1 MLVFA
6 QRQILDNET
15 KACLH
20 SATDCRVLLSRH
32 DGKGSLEW
40 SELCTESCRSLEEW
54 MQELLLAKPEKN
66 RIVILWTRTD
76 PDLEGLLQFLAK
88 QEGNFEIQAQVVLAG
103 PLTESDST
111 NASKLVTQPLSNF
124 LVYIGNEDTENKA
137 IDSTYRTDI
146 AGDLL
151 QILIGAPTKGWESL
165 GFSLKAKNHRV
176 FTAIGLTF
184 WGYSP
189 RVFPKFIRQIA
200 LRILR
205 QQLFAKPPDDER
217 ELSNSATSLVN
228 RIRALDAYRFGD
240 DSSQG
245 SDQFID
251 QLSSSPIN
259 PFSRWRCPIIR
270 NTALKSGEILAYE
283 FKHDVRSWHTALK
296 RDLNSISSDIRRR
309 GQQLFSVARQ
319 EIRDQVERTT
329 DLGGLAQLL
338 KAYFPA
344 FEKLKTRRHSRGKT
358 PGESEDWPPW
368 PSVKDRFVDESV
380 SLLEEKTRQ
389 LPSLW
394 TLIFSSAG
402 SLGLIILSAYLLN
415 LNLSVMVA
423 LLPGGIGILG
433 FAGLLLWWRRL
444 ASTAAREISHH
455 VDEVLEWLRTS
466 YAKKL
471 KWVTEKTLATFEY
484 QLCSDAVALGRRLSL
499 GFEEIYEDWLRSL
512 DNSEEEPLALPENA
526 LDPDQLQDIETSIIG
541 LRDDIVASALSPGG
555 EHRIEERILLAIDDL
570 CSRAWRSTSKHPV
583 EEAIVES
590 EIRRVLEHRVQ
601 PAILAKLDES
611 ALQGQIIKTLIL
623 PHAYPN
629 PWPRG
634 RIGAQSD
641 PSIDFRIIRGEF
653 TGPAVWI
660 SLPMLDEKQMQN
672 SLKSTRVKS

>member
-1 MLVFA
+1 
-6 QRQILDNET
+6 
-15 KACLH
+15 
-20 SATDCRVLLSRH
+20 
-32 DGKGSLEW
+32 
-40 SELCTESCRSLEEW
+40 
-54 MQELLLAKPEKN
+54 
-66 RIVILWTRTD
+66 
-76 PDLEGLLQFLAK
+76 
-88 QEGNFEIQAQVVLAG
+88 
-103 PLTESDST
+103 
-111 NASKLVTQPLSNF
+111 
-124 LVYIGNEDTENKA
+124 
-137 IDSTYRTDI
+137 
-146 AGDLL
+146 
-151 QILIGAPTKGWESL
+151 
-165 GFSLKAKNHRV
+165 
-176 FTAIGLTF
+176 
-184 WGYSP
+184 
-189 RVFPKFIRQIA
+189 
-200 LRILR
+200 
-205 QQLFAKPPDDER
+205 
-217 ELSNSATSLVN
+217 
-228 RIRALDAYRFGD
+228 
-240 DSSQG
+240 
-245 SDQFID
+245 
-251 QLSSSPIN
+251 
-259 PFSRWRCPIIR
+259 
-270 NTALKSGEILAYE
+270 
-283 FKHDVRSWHTALK
+283 
-296 RDLNSISSDIRRR
+296 
-309 GQQLFSVARQ
+309 
-319 EIRDQVERTT
+319 
-329 DLGGLAQLL
+329 
-338 KAYFPA
+338 
-344 FEKLKTRRHSRGKT
+344 
-358 PGESEDWPPW
+358 
-368 PSVKDRFVDESV
+368 
-380 SLLEEKTRQ
+380 
-389 LPSLW
+389 
-394 TLIFSSAG
+394 
-402 SLGLIILSAYLLN
+402 
-415 LNLSVMVA
+415 VMVA